1 MSNISYKASISK
13 LNKQREELG
22 LDFLYETKDCVY
34 FCFDNDDVTYYLSEE
49 FTSGLITVSDEHNNI
64 YSGYRML
71 NLLKLKI

>member
-34 FCFDNDDVTYYLSEE
+34 FCLDNGDVTYYLSEE
-49 FTSGLITVSDEHNNI
+49 FTSGLITVSDEHNNN
-64 YSGYRML
+64 YSGYRIL